1 MQFVL
6 GVIGIILIY
15 FLGNLLYPDSKQ
27 KEIIYEPRQEDYT
40 RKDQIVEEVSDDED
54 ITEQIRLN
62 LQSEVI
68 RITLEEIEQRVGAGE
83 DISDEE
89 KEKIIRDNVKEVSS
103 NQKAMSPNEFHTK
116 MSHVLMAMAVI
127 GGVFSFIGYI
137 LAPDSCGG
145 EENTLFE
152 SLGYVLF
159 VFSMIAVPVNITIWL
174 VSLFKSNVNSGQVF
188 GLVCLHT
195 MVVIIIMFVFG
206 EYIAQDMFCNS
217 EVFVWG
223 VF

>member
-6 GVIGIILIY
+6 GVIGIVLIY

-27 KEIIYEPRQEDYT
+27 KDQITEEIMKEIVNIKASKEKIEILDEII
-40 RKDQIVEEVSDDED
+40 EE
-54 ITEQIRLN
+54 N
-62 LQSEVI
+62 
-68 RITLEEIEQRVGAGE
+68 
-83 DISDEE
+83 
-89 KEKIIRDNVKEVSS
+89 EKIIRDNLKEVSS

-116 MSHVLMAMAVI
+116 MSHVFMAMAVI

-159 VFSMIAVPVNITIWL
+159 VFSMIAVPINITIWL
-174 VSLFKSNVNSGQVF
+174 VSLFKSNVNSSQVF

>member
-40 RKDQIVEEVSDDED
+40 RKDQIVEEISDDED
-54 ITEQIRLN
+54 ITEQISLN

-116 MSHVLMAMAVI
+116 MCYVLMAMAVI

-137 LAPDSCGG
+137 LAPESCGD
-145 EENTLFE
+145 ENTLFE